1 VIKVRSPKNNIR
13 EGSFC
18 MQKKKKKKKN
28 LPMQMRNQCQEARM
42 RFMESKSKK

>member
-13 EGSFC
+13 QGSFC
-18 MQKKKKKKKN
+18 MQKKKQKN

-42 RFMESKSKK
+42 RFMEYKSKK